1 MKDSLEPEQEIVNRL
16 VVYPLGKSAV
26 GQKRSRF
33 SSEDWKGASMQKA
46 LALGKNP
53 SVISITSGYEF
64 SGTSLTFWT
73 GHTIYNPLA
82 VRVALV

>member
-1 MKDSLEPEQEIVNRL
+1 MQEAHALRKNT
-16 VVYPLGKSAV
+16 SA
-26 GQKRSRF
+26 
-33 SSEDWKGASMQKA
+33 
-46 LALGKNP
+46 
-53 SVISITSGYEF
+53 ISITAGYEF